1 MMTITIAMRW
11 RFWY

>member
-1 MMTITIAMRW
+1 MTITIAMRW